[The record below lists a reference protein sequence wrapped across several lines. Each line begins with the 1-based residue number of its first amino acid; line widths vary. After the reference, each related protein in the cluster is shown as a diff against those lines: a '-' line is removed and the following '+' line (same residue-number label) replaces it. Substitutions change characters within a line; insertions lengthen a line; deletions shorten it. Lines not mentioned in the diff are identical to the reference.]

1 MAINT
6 TNKSTVFIMIVAVV
20 ALLAIIAFAIMQAP
34 DRRSTGERIG
44 DAVSNLSNG
53 VEDAGESLQDRTPA
67 QKLGDA
73 VEDAG
78 DRVERATE

>member
-1 MAINT
+1 MANT
-6 TNKSTVFIMIVAVV
+6 SNRSTVIVMVIAIL
-20 ALLAIIAFAIMQAP
+20 ALLAIVAYGVMNAP
-34 DRRSTGERIG
+34 DNRSTGERLG
-44 DAVSNLSNG
+44 DAMSNLSNG

-78 DRVERATE
+78 DRIERATE